1 MHKLI
6 ELKKD
11 ENILVSSQIEKFLKP
26 DFIYIPIGNNEKI
39 HVHKND
45 HILIGDILVSNGL
58 ISPVS
63 GVVKQ
68 IRKMDSAQDG
78 EYFLEIENDFL
89 ESRKK
94 NAGVREKI
102 TKEEVLKVFRGLEG
116 KKNFVLNAIDDEIY
130 VLTENFYLF
139 LYYDVFLELLDDLN
153 GLFMFDNIYVCVK
166 ASSSENINKL
176 MSELGMY
183 PNIELKIVPD
193 LYLLGRKEFLL
204 SYLGLV
210 SEDAYVLSSSMF
222 FAYYNALK
230 RSRVTTDKLIT
241 ISGNGIHNPMVVQVK
256 IGSKLND
263 VVHELVE
270 MDEDVLFIANG
281 LMSGKVIDLENFV
294 VTSSLHSLLIMKKE
308 EKMKSGECINCGAC
322 MDICPVGLN
331 PLLLHLE
338 KVKEK
343 CINCGLCSYICPVY
357 IDFRR
362 DYIE

>member
-11 ENILVSSQIEKFLKP
+11 ETILVSSQIEKYLKP
-26 DFIYIPIGNNEKI
+26 DFVYLP
-39 HVHKND
+39 VDKNSKFLVRKED
-45 HILIGDILVSNGL
+45 KVKIGDELV
-58 ISPVS
+58 VS
-63 GVVKQ
+63 GLTSSASGIVKQ
-68 IRKMDSAQDG
+68 IKKLDSL
-78 EYFLEIENDFL
+78 EEVPYFLEIENDFL
-89 ESRKK
+89 ETRGKDP
-94 NAGVREKI
+94 
-102 TKEEVLKVFRGLEG
+102 VLKKKISKEDALKIFKGLDG

-153 GLFMFDNIYVCVK
+153 GLFSFDNIYVCVK

-183 PNIELKIVPD
+183 PDIELKIVPE

-204 SYLGLV
+204 SYLGL
-210 SEDAYVLSSSMF
+210 SNEDAYVLSASVF
-222 FAYYNALK
+222 NTYYNTLK
-230 RSRVTTDKLIT
+230 RGRVTTDKLIT

-256 IGSKLND
+256 IGSKLSD

-281 LMSGKVIDLENFV
+281 LMAGKDIDLENFI
-294 VTSSLHSLLIMKKE
+294 VTPLLHSLLIMKKIE
-308 EKMKSGECINCGAC
+308 EKKEGKCMNCGAC
-322 MDICPVGLN
+322 IDICPVGIN
-331 PLLLHLE
+331 PMLLHHE
-338 KVKEK
+338 KTRVK

-357 IDFRR
+357 IRFRR
-362 DYIE
+362 DSFE